1 MTTEQII
8 DTVGK
13 HGDLRKQLE
22 RRFIQSTGLAMPR
35 HTITL
40 AVIDGQIKVIEDR
53 IYPSPQTNGAPRRR
67 RRNVLDGRSRDAKVG
82 KLLAHVPSL
91 VHPGEE
97 QFAAGFFGAL
107 HQTERDQYCRSAG
120 VRPASPK
127 TWDQFVEALA
137 MKNK

>member
-1 MTTEQII
+1 MTTEQIL

-13 HGDLRKQLE
+13 NGDLRKQLE
-22 RRFIQSTGLAMPR
+22 RRFMAATGLAMPR

-53 IYPSPQTNGAPRRR
+53 IYPSPQTRAEPRRR

-82 KLLAHVPSL
+82 KLLAHVPTL
-91 VHPGEE
+91 VRPGEE

-107 HQTERDQYCRSAG
+107 HQPERDQYCRSAG
-120 VRPASPK
+120 VRPASQK
-127 TWDQFVEALA
+127 TWDQFIEALA
-137 MKNK
+137 KK

>member
-13 HGDLRKQLE
+13 NGDLRKALE
-22 RRFIQSTGLAMPR
+22 RRFVAATGLAMPR

-53 IYPSPQTNGAPRRR
+53 IYPSPQTQAAPRRR

-91 VHPGEE
+91 VRPGEE
-97 QFAAGFFGAL
+97 QFAAGFFSGL

-120 VRPASPK
+120 VKPASRK
-127 TWDQFVEALA
+127 TWEQFVEVLA
-137 MKNK
+137 QKS